1 MSAVHTAKLQRALKC
16 RSRLLNGTPHGK
28 IFTSRWSIT
37 SPLRSE
43 MPTPRTPQGGV
54 ELLLPEAG
62 NGWQQPHLWEVLLPL
77 RCWVAR
83 WRNCRTAWAHC
94 TTSLKINMRS
104 WQVCSL
110 LDVWIKVVSE
120 KMSRLIQ
127 PSDYYPFPL
136 AHRDT
141 SNTSKKKIITIEWIK
156 SDYWAPWEWW
166 RAPSGIFSHSSEKVY
181 IQLTAEQI
189 SLPPNSL
196 SLWIRL

>member
-94 TTSLKINMRS
+94 TSLKINMRS

-127 PSDYYPFPL
+127 PSDYYPFLL

-141 SNTSKKKIITIEWIK
+141 SNTSKKKIITHWVNQEWLLSTMGMVK
-156 SDYWAPWEWW
+156 GPKWYFQSLEREGLYPVNS
-166 RAPSGIFSHSSEKVY
+166 RANIFTTK
-181 IQLTAEQI
+181 
-189 SLPPNSL
+189 LP
-196 SLWIRL
+196 

>member
-16 RSRLLNGTPHGK
+16 HSRLLNGTPHGK

-94 TTSLKINMRS
+94 TSLKINMRS

-120 KMSRLIQ
+120 KMSWLIQ
-127 PSDYYPFPL
+127 PSDYYPFLL

-141 SNTSKKKIITIEWIK
+141 SNTSKKKIITHWVNQEWLLSTMGMVK
-156 SDYWAPWEWW
+156 GPKWYSQSLEREGLYPVNS
-166 RAPSGIFSHSSEKVY
+166 RANIFTTK
-181 IQLTAEQI
+181 
-189 SLPPNSL
+189 LP
-196 SLWIRL
+196 

>member
-16 RSRLLNGTPHGK
+16 RSRLLNGTPRGK

-54 ELLLPEAG
+54 ALLLPGAG
-62 NGWQQPHLWEVLLPL
+62 NGWQRPHPQEVLLPL

-83 WRNCRTAWAHC
+83 WRNCRTAWTHC
-94 TTSLKINMRS
+94 ITSLKINMRS

-120 KMSRLIQ
+120 KNVKAHPALRLL
-127 PSDYYPFPL
+127 PFPTCPQG
-136 AHRDT
+136 HQQHFQKE
-141 SNTSKKKIITIEWIK
+141 NHYCWVNQEWLLSTTGRMK
-156 SDYWAPWEWW
+156 RPKWYSQSLERGESQYPVNS
-166 RAPSGIFSHSSEKVY
+166 RANIFTTK
-181 IQLTAEQI
+181 
-189 SLPPNSL
+189 LP
-196 SLWIRL
+196 

>member
-94 TTSLKINMRS
+94 TSLKINMRS

-120 KMSRLIQ
+120 KMSWLIQ

-141 SNTSKKKIITIEWIK
+141 SNTSKKKIITHWVNQEWLLSTMGMVK
-156 SDYWAPWEWW
+156 GPKWYSQSLEREGLYPVNS
-166 RAPSGIFSHSSEKVY
+166 RANIFTTK
-181 IQLTAEQI
+181 
-189 SLPPNSL
+189 LP
-196 SLWIRL
+196 

>member
-94 TTSLKINMRS
+94 TSLKINMRS

-120 KMSRLIQ
+120 KMSWLIQ
-127 PSDYYPFPL
+127 PSDYYPFLL

-141 SNTSKKKIITIEWIK
+141 SNTSKKKIITHWVNQEWLLSTMGMVK
-156 SDYWAPWEWW
+156 GPKWYSQSLEREGLYPVNS
-166 RAPSGIFSHSSEKVY
+166 RANIFTTK
-181 IQLTAEQI
+181 
-189 SLPPNSL
+189 LP
-196 SLWIRL
+196 